1 MKNIAA
7 IVIIFLLMF
16 GACLAL
22 DVYIEHSLEE
32 LSAAVDKIHQNNDIE
47 SVNEFEKLWE
57 KHEAGW
63 LMVMKHSEA
72 DEISEHVMSM
82 KKNLELGAMDGYAL
96 ELELLKRH
104 LEDMPS
110 HIKLSLKNFL

>member
-7 IVIIFLLMF
+7 IVIIFLLMI

-22 DVYIEHSLEE
+22 DIYMEHSLDE
-32 LSAAVDKIHQNNDIE
+32 LSSAVEEIQQHNDIE
-47 SVNEFEKLWE
+47 SVREFEELWE

-72 DEISEHVMSM
+72 DEISEHIMAM
-82 KKNLELGAMDGYAL
+82 KKNLELGEMDNYSL
-96 ELELLKRH
+96 ELELLRRH
-104 LEDMPS
+104 LEDMPN

>member
-7 IVIIFLLMF
+7 IVIIFILMI
-16 GACLAL
+16 GACLTL
-22 DVYIEHSLEE
+22 DIYIEHSLEE
-32 LSAAVDKIHQNNDIE
+32 LSDAVEKIQQNNDIE
-47 SVNEFEKLWE
+47 SVREFEKLWE

-72 DEISEHVMSM
+72 DEISEHVMAM
-82 KKNLELGAMDGYAL
+82 KKNLELGWMDNYSL
-96 ELELLKRH
+96 EMELLRRH
-104 LEDMPS
+104 LEDMPN

>member
-1 MKNIAA
+1 MKNILA
-7 IVIIFLLMF
+7 IAVIFVFMI

-22 DVYIEHSLEE
+22 DIYIQNSLEE
-32 LSAAVDKIHQNNDIE
+32 LSASVEKMQQNNDME
-47 SVNEFEKLWE
+47 SVREFEKLWE

-72 DEISEHVMSM
+72 DEISEHVMTM
-82 KKNLELGAMDGYAL
+82 KKHLEQGEMKGYYL
-96 ELELLKRH
+96 ELELLKIH
-104 LEDMPS
+104 LEDMPE